1 MYMVNYY
8 KVRKYFNSFHLQVDE
23 ENSIY
28 VREYGKKMEYLYSY
42 FTVAQVGL
50 LQIIK

>member
-28 VREYGKKMEYLYSY
+28 VREYGKKKWNTFILTSQRMFKYKK
-42 FTVAQVGL
+42 V
-50 LQIIK
+50 I